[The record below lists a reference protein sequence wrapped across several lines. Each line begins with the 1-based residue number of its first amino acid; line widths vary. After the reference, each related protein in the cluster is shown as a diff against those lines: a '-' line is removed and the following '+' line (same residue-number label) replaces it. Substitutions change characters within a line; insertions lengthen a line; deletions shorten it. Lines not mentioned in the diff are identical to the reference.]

1 MQSDE
6 PFRQKTELE
15 LTCFL
20 SRLLIF
26 QRNLFHF
33 VIIWWGC
40 HRWNVNIFKI
50 VNWKRKTCSL
60 LPCIVFCLLWVC
72 VYFFRRDGSPG
83 IAGIEKVSD
92 ISWNA
97 SKGICRDGHMG
108 VLVRQMSVVLFLES
122 FCSIPFWSPATCGE
136 TKLDSVVIVRKHFRI
151 LNSLRWK
158 DSWDV
163 GGYAKHSRQLSPKRN
178 FDNKVVSGL

>member
-1 MQSDE
+1 MNHSG
-6 PFRQKTELE
+6 RIELG

-26 QRNLFHF
+26 KRNLFHF

-40 HRWNVNIFKI
+40 HRWNVNIFEI
-50 VNWKRKTCSL
+50 VNWKKNL
-60 LPCIVFCLLWVC
+60 LPAAPCIVFCLLWVC
-72 VYFFRRDGSPG
+72 VFFRRRDGSPG

-108 VLVRQMSVVLFLES
+108 VLIRQMRGRSLFRIFL
-122 FCSIPFWSPATCGE
+122 FNPFWSPATCGE
-136 TKLDSVVIVRKHFRI
+136 TKLDSVVIVGKQLRI